1 MPRNMSFA
9 LTTEQF
15 KKKTKTVTRRF
26 GWSFLK
32 PGDVV
37 CGVEK
42 AMGLKKGE
50 KIKKLGL
57 IKIISVHEEC
67 LCDITQADCVREGFP
82 EMTPDQFIGFLI
94 SHDKTGDTNPMSV
107 VNRIEFEYL

>member
-1 MPRNMSFA
+1 MSFA

-15 KKKTKTVTRRF
+15 KNRTKTVTRRF
-26 GWSFLK
+26 GWWFLK

-42 AMGLKKGE
+42 AMGLQKGE

-57 IKIISVHEEC
+57 IKIVSVSKER
-67 LCDITQADCVREGFP
+67 LADMNDNDCKLEGFP
-82 EMTPDQFIGFLI
+82 D
-94 SHDKTGDTNPMSV
+94 MSATEFV
-107 VNRIEFEYL
+107 DMLCEHYKCWRYKPVNRIEFEYL